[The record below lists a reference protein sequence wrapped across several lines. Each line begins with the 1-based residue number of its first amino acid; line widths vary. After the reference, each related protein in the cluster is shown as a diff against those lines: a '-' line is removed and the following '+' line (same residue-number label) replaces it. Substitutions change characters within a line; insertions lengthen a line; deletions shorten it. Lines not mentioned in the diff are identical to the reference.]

1 MREVEAFLLDI
12 DKELLNHLEKLATT
26 DTRKKHNISNKI
38 TSFLTNLNS
47 QKDLVI
53 VLTKK
58 TNTVHLM
65 KKGFYSNMVTM
76 HLSKEAIQTDLEN
89 INRSPSSA
97 DLATDGYIQW
107 LDPWVLQERILC
119 TQYFLYL
126 LKGMLISHNG
136 TRTPDQSI
144 FFCR

>member
-1 MREVEAFLLDI
+1 MREVEAFLLEI
-12 DKELLNHLEKLATT
+12 DKELLDHLEKSATT
-26 DTRKKHNISNKI
+26 DTRKKHNISKKI

-89 INRSPSSA
+89 INCSPSSA
-97 DLATDGYIQW
+97 DLATDGYIQ
-107 LDPWVLQERILC
+107 
-119 TQYFLYL
+119 
-126 LKGMLISHNG
+126 
-136 TRTPDQSI
+136 
-144 FFCR
+144 